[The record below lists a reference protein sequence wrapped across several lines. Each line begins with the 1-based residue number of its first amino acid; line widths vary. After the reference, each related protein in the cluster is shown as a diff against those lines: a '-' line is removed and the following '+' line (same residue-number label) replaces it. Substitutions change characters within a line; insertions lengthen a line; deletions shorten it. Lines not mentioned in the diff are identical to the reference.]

1 MATPE
6 SEKSNYKRWKQV
18 AQIFAAYLVGAWTF
32 LEFLDWILSRY
43 SLSPYWVELLLW
55 VFIGIIPSLLI
66 YLFHHERINQ
76 KSLRL
81 REKIIFP
88 LNILVLA
95 VGLYFGF
102 GTTDLGATTKAI
114 EYTTESGEKRTA
126 LITKE
131 EFRTGFYI
139 YNFEPKVADSTT
151 AWLEFGIP
159 VLLNEDLL
167 QNKNLKPDAVFI
179 DNTAEKVKEASYF
192 YDFYIDGD
200 YEVTDSLI
208 TLNTYI
214 RKAKNAKVI
223 MEKTF
228 KGNDILDLI
237 DDATVFITQ
246 SLDSDEF
253 NNPSY
258 LDLPIKEI
266 TSSNLKAL
274 EYFRYG
280 DYENAVKEDSTFAL
294 AYLFDGRRNVI
305 YSRSKTQEQS
315 LADKAYEYRQ
325 RMPLQRQSE
334 ALVLRYLA
342 YDQFEEA
349 EKLVKIQLEV
359 DPTSDIYN
367 NTLKN
372 IYGRTKNLKAY
383 TQMAMDAWDNQ
394 KDRESG
400 LSMIEAGLIQEEYDA
415 VINQIDAFSLLQP
428 NDDVLFAFK
437 LMPELLKGD
446 IEAARETH
454 ERIKLLY
461 PDLQN
466 KTRVYDSV
474 LAYLEENPAE
484 GEDLQKFEGEYRSE
498 SSEQTFTFWPK
509 GNTVLKYTSGQRIR
523 VLIRAGDHRLVSGHP
538 LIEATQN
545 YDFLWDDKGQYYGV
559 KFDQIQADVTDTFWY
574 WKQDETIKK
583 AESLLQQRQ
592 LDEAKSAYE
601 NAIKANPRHYYL
613 KTALEHIDY
622 VLGMDSTALITQL
635 KGVSGTYSIDGN
647 ESVRKFWIEDGRLM
661 YKRDGLPG
669 KELLPISETSYISMS
684 GVQIKYSFEY
694 ENEAVIASY
703 VWRFNAENMSWEENY
718 MPDINYLP
726 KD

>member
-1 MATPE
+1 MAKPE
-6 SEKSNYKRWKQV
+6 AEKNNYKKWKQV

-32 LEFLDWILSRY
+32 LEFVDWILSRY
-43 SLSPYWVELLLW
+43 SLSPYWVEFLLW
-55 VFIGIIPSLLI
+55 VFIGIIPSLLM

-88 LNILVLA
+88 LNIAVLA
-95 VGLYFGF
+95 IGLYFGF
-102 GTTDLGATTKAI
+102 GTSDLGATTKAV

-139 YNFEPKVADSTT
+139 YNFEPKASDSAT
-151 AWLEFGIP
+151 AWLEYGIP
-159 VLLNEDLL
+159 LLLNEDLL
-167 QNKNLKPDAVFI
+167 QNKNLKPDVIFI

-192 YDFYIDGD
+192 FDFYIDGD
-200 YEVTDSLI
+200 FEVTDSVI

-214 RKAKNAKVI
+214 RKAKNAQVI

-228 KGNDILDLI
+228 KGKDILDLI
-237 DDATVFITQ
+237 DDATVFVTQ

-294 AYLFDGRRNVI
+294 AYLFDGRRNVV

-359 DPTSDIYN
+359 DPNSDTYN

-372 IYGRTKNLKAY
+372 IYGRTKNLDAY

-415 VINQIDAFSLLQP
+415 VI
-428 NDDVLFAFK
+428 
-437 LMPELLKGD
+437 
-446 IEAARETH
+446 
-454 ERIKLLY
+454 
-461 PDLQN
+461 
-466 KTRVYDSV
+466 
-474 LAYLEENPAE
+474 
-484 GEDLQKFEGEYRSE
+484 
-498 SSEQTFTFWPK
+498 
-509 GNTVLKYTSGQRIR
+509 
-523 VLIRAGDHRLVSGHP
+523 
-538 LIEATQN
+538 
-545 YDFLWDDKGQYYGV
+545 
-559 KFDQIQADVTDTFWY
+559 
-574 WKQDETIKK
+574 
-583 AESLLQQRQ
+583 
-592 LDEAKSAYE
+592 
-601 NAIKANPRHYYL
+601 KAN
-613 KTALEHIDY
+613 
-622 VLGMDSTALITQL
+622 
-635 KGVSGTYSIDGN
+635 
-647 ESVRKFWIEDGRLM
+647 
-661 YKRDGLPG
+661 
-669 KELLPISETSYISMS
+669 
-684 GVQIKYSFEY
+684 
-694 ENEAVIASY
+694 
-703 VWRFNAENMSWEENY
+703 
-718 MPDINYLP
+718 
-726 KD
+726 